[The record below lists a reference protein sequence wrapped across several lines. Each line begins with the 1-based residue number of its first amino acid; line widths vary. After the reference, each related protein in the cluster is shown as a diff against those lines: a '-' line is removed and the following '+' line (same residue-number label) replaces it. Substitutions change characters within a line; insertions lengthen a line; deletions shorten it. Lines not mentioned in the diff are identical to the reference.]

1 MFVKRHGTE
10 LELYGR
16 VLDVGDRL
24 PVCTLHNSAGE
35 PFDTSQMHGWTLLS
49 IMSTISPGVCDA
61 SLMAF
66 HHVLRRYERLGVYAI
81 VLAEST
87 MLANWCGNDGNEHLT
102 LLADDEMN
110 FGKAT
115 ALLIPNVAVLA
126 RSLYIIGPD
135 ARVRFRDIAAE
146 QTELPDFGPA
156 LAFLDTV
163 FGHYH
168 KLQN

>member
-24 PVCTLHNSAGE
+24 PVCTLHKSTGE
-35 PFDTSQMHGWTLLS
+35 PFDTSAMRGWNLLS
-49 IMSTISPGVCDA
+49 VISTIAPGVCDA

-66 HHVLRRYERLGVYAI
+66 HHVLRRYPRLGVYVI
-81 VLAEST
+81 VLAEPE
-87 MLANWCGNDGNEHLT
+87 MLANWCGKVEDSQMT
-102 LLADDEMN
+102 LLADDEAN
-110 FGKAT
+110 FGKVSG
-115 ALLIPNVAVLA
+115 LLIPSAAMLA

-135 ARVRFRDIAAE
+135 QQVRYCEIAPE
-146 QTELPDFGPA
+146 QSELPDFGPA
-156 LAFLDTV
+156 LTFLDQV